1 LKWFKR
7 LIYTLLVCTIIGGVA
22 VGSLYLYVKPE
33 LPSVETLRDV
43 RLQTP
48 MQVFTAD
55 GELISQFGEK
65 RRIPVE
71 LQDVPQPLIDAFL
84 ATEDSRFYQHFGV
97 DPIGVLR
104 AFSVLL
110 TTGEIQ
116 EGASTITMQLARNF
130 FLTFER
136 AWMRKIK
143 EAFIAVHIEQLLSKD
158 EILELYLNKITFGH
172 RAHGVGA
179 AAQVYYGK
187 PLKDLTLAQMA
198 TIAGL
203 PKAPSNLNPISNP
216 IASKARRRVVL
227 LRMLDENKISQAE
240 FEEAAN
246 APVTARRHGAEVTV
260 NAPYL
265 AEMVRQEMVDRY
277 GDDQAYNEGYKVYTT
292 IRSDVQLAARQAVW
306 DNLHSYDERHGYRGP
321 VSLLWSAEKEEEPVE
336 EPAIRQYLE
345 QLRVIGAVTPAVV
358 TAIGEQSAEV
368 MVKDEG
374 KITLPWEAMHWAR
387 EYLNEERQGPP
398 PETAGEIMQPGHVIW
413 LRRVNDGSEWRL
425 AQIPEPSSA
434 IVSLRPDDGAVAA
447 VVGGYSFQLSQYNR
461 ALQAERQ
468 VGSNIKPLI
477 YSAAFEE
484 GLTLATLVNDAPI
497 NQWNPGSG
505 IAWRPKNSPEVY
517 EGPIRLRK
525 ALAKSKNVVSVRL
538 IRELGVKQVAD
549 HLAKFG
555 LDRSEIPENESL
567 SLGSLSM
574 TPMQVA
580 RAFAVFAN
588 GGFLVEPY
596 FIERIEDADGNV
608 LDETDPAR
616 ACFDCDKPAPQV
628 ISEQNAFLVE
638 QAMNSAVW
646 GGGSWPNGTGWNG
659 TSWRIQRSKPITE
672 AVGRNIAGKTGT
684 TNDVRD
690 TWFSG
695 FTSSLYTTVWVGF
708 DDVSRKLGR
717 TSKHPEVDSS
727 QQAITGGEAG
737 AKTALPGW
745 ILFMEKA
752 LPLFPSREFGI
763 PPGVVNV
770 RIDLETGKLSHKSD
784 YTTRFEY
791 FIRGTEPT
799 EYSRNNGN
807 SDRDIFE
814 DNDDDLF

>member
-1 LKWFKR
+1 
-7 LIYTLLVCTIIGGVA
+7 
-22 VGSLYLYVKPE
+22 
-33 LPSVETLRDV
+33 
-43 RLQTP
+43 
-48 MQVFTAD
+48 M
-55 GELISQFGEK
+55 
-65 RRIPVE
+65 
-71 LQDVPQPLIDAFL
+71 
-84 ATEDSRFYQHFGV
+84 
-97 DPIGVLR
+97 
-104 AFSVLL
+104 
-110 TTGEIQ
+110 
-116 EGASTITMQLARNF
+116 
-130 FLTFER
+130 
-136 AWMRKIK
+136 
-143 EAFIAVHIEQLLSKD
+143 
-158 EILELYLNKITFGH
+158 
-172 RAHGVGA
+172 
-179 AAQVYYGK
+179 
-187 PLKDLTLAQMA
+187 
-198 TIAGL
+198 
-203 PKAPSNLNPISNP
+203 
-216 IASKARRRVVL
+216 
-227 LRMLDENKISQAE
+227 
-240 FEEAAN
+240 
-246 APVTARRHGAEVTV
+246 
-260 NAPYL
+260 
-265 AEMVRQEMVDRY
+265 
-277 GDDQAYNEGYKVYTT
+277 
-292 IRSDVQLAARQAVW
+292 
-306 DNLHSYDERHGYRGP
+306 
-321 VSLLWSAEKEEEPVE
+321 
-336 EPAIRQYLE
+336 
-345 QLRVIGAVTPAVV
+345 
-358 TAIGEQSAEV
+358 
-368 MVKDEG
+368 
-374 KITLPWEAMHWAR
+374 
-387 EYLNEERQGPP
+387 
-398 PETAGEIMQPGHVIW
+398 
-413 LRRVNDGSEWRL
+413 RRVNDGSEWRL

-505 IAWRPKNSPEVY
+505 VAWRPKNSPEVY

-538 IRELGVKQVAD
+538 IRELGVKKVAD

-555 LDRSEIPENESL
+555 LDRSKIPENESL

-580 RAFAVFAN
+580 RAYAAFSN
-588 GGFLVEPY
+588 GGFLIEPY
-596 FIERIEDADGNV
+596 FIKRIEDADGNV
-608 LDETDPAR
+608 IKETDPVR
-616 ACFDCDKPAPQV
+616 ACFDCDNPAPQV

-646 GGGSWPNGTGWNG
+646 GGGSWANGTGWNG

-695 FTSSLYTTVWVGF
+695 FTSDLATTVWVGF

-752 LPLFPSREFGI
+752 LPLFPSRDFGI

-770 RIDLETGKLSHKSD
+770 RIDLESGKLSHKSD

-799 EYSRNNGN
+799 EYSRDNGQSN
-807 SDRDIFE
+807 GDIFQE
-814 DNDDDLF
+814 DDDDLF

>member
-1 LKWFKR
+1 MKWFKR
-7 LIYTLLVCTIIGGVA
+7 LIYTLLVCCVLGGVL

-65 RRIPVE
+65 RRIPVRLE
-71 LQDVPQPLIDAFL
+71 EVPQSLIDAFL

-97 DPIGVLR
+97 DPIGVAR
-104 AFSVLL
+104 AFTVLL
-110 TTGEIQ
+110 ATGEIQ

-130 FLTFER
+130 FLSSDR

-187 PLKDLTLAQMA
+187 PLSELTLAQMA

-216 IASKARRRVVL
+216 VASKARRRVVL
-227 LRMLDENKISQAE
+227 LRMLDEKKISQQQ
-240 FEEAAN
+240 FKEAASQ
-246 APVTARRHGAEVTV
+246 PVSARRHGAEVSV
-260 NAPYL
+260 HAPYL
-265 AEMVRQEMVDRY
+265 AEMVRQEMVARY
-277 GDDQAYNEGYKVYTT
+277 GEEKAYNEGYKVYTT
-292 IRSDVQLAARQAVW
+292 VRSDVQLAARQAIW
-306 DNLHSYDERHGYRGP
+306 DNLHQYDERHGYRGP
-321 VSLLWSAEKEEEPVE
+321 VSMLWSAEKNETPLET
-336 EPAIRQYLE
+336 PAIKTYLE
-345 QLRVIGAVTPAVV
+345 QLRVMGAVTPAVV
-358 TAIGEQSAEV
+358 TAVDGQSADV
-368 MVKDEG
+368 IVKG
-374 KITLPWEAMHWAR
+374 AGQLTLPWTAMHWAR
-387 EYLNEERQGPP
+387 EYVNEERQGQP
-398 PETAGEIMQPGHVIW
+398 PETAAEIMQPGHVIW
-413 LRRVNDGSEWRL
+413 LRRVKDDTEWRL

-468 VGSNIKPLI
+468 VGSNIKPLL
-477 YSAAFEE
+477 YSAAFED

-497 NQWNPGSG
+497 NQWNAGSG
-505 IAWRPKNSPEVY
+505 VAWRPKNSPEVY

-538 IRELGVKQVAD
+538 IRKLGVKEVAD

-555 LDRSEIPENESL
+555 LDRSKIPENESL

-580 RAFAVFAN
+580 RAYAVFSN
-588 GGFLVEPY
+588 GGFLVDPY
-596 FIERIEDADGNV
+596 FIQRVEDDSGEPI
-608 LDETDPAR
+608 DEAEPVR
-616 ACFDCDKPAPQV
+616 ACFDCEHPAPQV
-628 ISEQNAFLVE
+628 VSEQNAFLVE

-646 GGGSWPNGTGWNG
+646 GGGSWGNGTGWNG
-659 TSWRIQRSKPITE
+659 TSWRIQRSKPIRD
-672 AVGRNIAGKTGT
+672 AVDRNIAGKTGT

-695 FTSSLYTTVWVGF
+695 FTSDLVTTVWVGF

-717 TSKHPEVDSS
+717 STKHPEVDSS
-727 QQAITGGEAG
+727 QQAISGGEAG

-745 ILFMEKA
+745 ILFMEEA
-752 LPLFPSREFGI
+752 LPVFPSREFGI

-770 RIDLETGKLSHKSD
+770 RIDLDTGKLTHKND

-799 EYSRNNGN
+799 EYIRKEKNFDGN
-807 SDRDIFE
+807 IFE
-814 DNDDDLF
+814 ENDDGLF